1 MKNEVVE
8 IKKLNKYAVNIR
20 KNILKMIAKASSG
33 HPGGS
38 LSAVEIGT
46 WLYFNEMDITAKN
59 VESNQRDRFVLSKG
73 HASPLLYAILS
84 EKGFIKEEDL
94 LGFRMINSS
103 LQGHPSMKHQIGVDM
118 STGSLGQG
126 ISAAVG
132 MALANKL
139 DQNPYRVF
147 VLMGDGESEEGQVW
161 EAAMAAAHY
170 KLDNLIVFLD
180 SNGLQI
186 DGKCVDV
193 MNPYP
198 LDEKFKSFGWNVM
211 DIDGHDYK
219 EIEKA
224 LNSVKEKNGKP
235 NMIIAKTIKG
245 KGISFMENDA
255 AWHGT
260 APNQEQLAQALLE
273 LEEASYE

>member
-1 MKNEVVE
+1 VVE